1 MNSVMETINLAYA
14 KVAFAK
20 MEMKNKLQ
28 TAWRDDRGVTAIEY
42 GLIAALI
49 AVVIIGAVTLVGEEL
64 QTTFTTIST
73 KLKAA
78 NT

>member
-1 MNSVMETINLAYA
+1 METINLAYA

-20 MEMKNKLQ
+20 MDMKKKLQ

-49 AVVIIGAVTLVGEEL
+49 AVVIIGAVTLVGTEL
-64 QTTFTTIST
+64 DTTFTTISN

>member
-1 MNSVMETINLAYA
+1 MDTITLACA
-14 KVAFAK
+14 KVAFVK
-20 MEMKNKLQ
+20 MDMEKKLQ